1 MCNFSGAVYL
11 IYCVKNINIR
21 CWNHKSCF
29 QIKNFHVPVHTCII
43 WYDKRAI
50 HAMSHFH
57 WFFAQV
63 CPYYKLISRLKIVTT
78 VFQVNRYRMLEVRR
92 AMRRQRIFRD
102 RTSPLERY
110 NDLDLIDRFWF
121 DRRTILQITQLLQDD
136 LESSPSATNKR
147 NTKPNNLPKG
157 KSNLISI

>member
-1 MCNFSGAVYL
+1 
-11 IYCVKNINIR
+11 
-21 CWNHKSCF
+21 
-29 QIKNFHVPVHTCII
+29 
-43 WYDKRAI
+43 
-50 HAMSHFH
+50 
-57 WFFAQV
+57 
-63 CPYYKLISRLKIVTT
+63 
-78 VFQVNRYRMLEVRR
+78 
-92 AMRRQRIFRD
+92 MRRQRIFRD

-110 NDLDLIDRFWF
+110 NDLELIDRFWF